1 MPSLQIVE
9 RFVALVETGRGI
21 EALDAFY
28 ADDACVREND
38 SPPRRGKAALVANET
53 AAQAA
58 VSGMKARCVRPIPIA
73 GDTVVI
79 RWVFDYVDSRGRP
92 VHFEELAYQRWSG
105 DRIADEQFFYDPAQ
119 FRAGV

>member
-1 MPSLQIVE
+1 MPSLQTVE
-9 RFVALVETGRGI
+9 RFVALVEAARGI
-21 EALDAFY
+21 EALEMFY
-28 ADDACVREND
+28 ADDACVRENE

-58 VSGMKARCVRPIPIA
+58 VSGLKARCVRPILVD

-79 RWVFDYVDSRGRP
+79 RWVFDYIDRQGRA

-105 DRIADEQFFYDPAQ
+105 DTIADEQFFYDPAQ
-119 FRAGV
+119 FRPRD